1 MRFASACVPVVFS
14 VCLLVGGCSRGIAR
28 ATAATVLFVK
38 GNVTFGK
45 MERNQFRPITAR
57 STIPHGD
64 IVRTSDG
71 AAVNLALVP
80 GAFIQLSGN
89 SEIKI
94 EELSLT
100 KDGNETA
107 GGMRDRR
114 TRMRLSR
121 GRVSILFSPSHT
133 SESHITLATNQATIS
148 PYSDCLFSVWTDGST
163 TRVTCAGG
171 EVSAVGDRQTWV
183 RIATGYSYQWPTTAK
198 EPIAAIGEGDA
209 QIDIMASLEAEKQ
222 LLNQAAGWQ
231 NRRVF

>member
-121 GRVSILFSPSHT
+121 GRVSILCRPS
-133 SESHITLATNQATIS
+133 
-148 PYSDCLFSVWTDGST
+148 
-163 TRVTCAGG
+163 
-171 EVSAVGDRQTWV
+171 
-183 RIATGYSYQWPTTAK
+183 
-198 EPIAAIGEGDA
+198 
-209 QIDIMASLEAEKQ
+209 
-222 LLNQAAGWQ
+222 
-231 NRRVF
+231 